1 MVSHFV
7 VVMVLTAPPLE
18 PLVSPD
24 EFTARGLVT
33 FAPSLSKR
41 PRPSLIQSR
50 DIRPKRMTAL
60 RI

>member
-33 FAPSLSKR
+33 FAPS
-41 PRPSLIQSR
+41 IQNGRGHHSFKAVTSDR
-50 DIRPKRMTAL
+50 NE
-60 RI
+60 